1 MLLFYCEKTCLAKTQ
16 KVLLQRNS
24 QVNKVSRKLGVN
36 VKIAGVILAGGQS
49 TRMGEDKATLTMDQH
64 TLLARAV
71 ALLKTAGF
79 DDCFVS
85 GDYQGFNCILDQQA
99 CLGPIAG
106 IAACASHLSE
116 RYDAMFIIP
125 VDMPLL
131 APQDCEY
138 LLQYFSQQF
147 ITQQSTN
154 EDESNPLQA
163 SCHLLTR
170 KQGVYYK
177 QATFP
182 MLLSLNKTLL
192 DYLAEVVTSPHK
204 KHRSLYRLLETLDI
218 KGVDQKDVDAFRFEN
233 TNTPEQWQRCLATYT
248 MMQSKL
254 IIK

>member
-1 MLLFYCEKTCLAKTQ
+1 MLLQSHSRVY
-16 KVLLQRNS
+16 
-24 QVNKVSRKLGVN
+24 KVSTKLGVN
-36 VKIAGVILAGGQS
+36 VKIAGVVLAGGQS
-49 TRMGEDKATLTMDQH
+49 TRMGADKATLTIDQH

-99 CLGPIAG
+99 YLGPIAG
-106 IAACASHLSE
+106 IAACASHLSGK
-116 RYDAMFIIP
+116 YDAMFIIP

-131 APQDCEY
+131 ASQDCQY
-138 LLQYFSQQF
+138 LLQCFGQQF
-147 ITQQSTN
+147 ITQQLTAQQSTI
-154 EDESNPLQA
+154 EDSSKL
-163 SCHLLTR
+163 
-170 KQGVYYK
+170 GVYYK

-218 KGVDQKDVDAFRFEN
+218 KGVDQKEVDAFRFEN
-233 TNTPEQWQRCLATYT
+233 TNTPEQWQRCLATYA

>member
-1 MLLFYCEKTCLAKTQ
+1 MSSYA
-16 KVLLQRNS
+16 R
-24 QVNKVSRKLGVN
+24 VNKVLRELGVN

-49 TRMGEDKATLTMDQH
+49 TRMGEDKATLTIDQH

-71 ALLKTAGF
+71 ALLKTAGL

-106 IAACASHLSE
+106 IAACASYLNGN
-116 RYDAMFIIP
+116 YDAMFIIP

-131 APQDCEY
+131 ASQDCQY
-138 LLQYFSQQF
+138 LLQHFSQQF
-147 ITQQSTN
+147 ITQQFTT
-154 EDESNPLQA
+154 EDCSKQLQP
-163 SCHLLTR
+163 SCHFLTS

-204 KHRSLYRLLETLDI
+204 KYRSLYRLLETLDI
-218 KGVDQKDVDAFRFEN
+218 KGVDQKEVDVFRFEN
-233 TNTPEQWQRCLATYT
+233 TNTPEQWQRCLATYA

-254 IIK
+254 ITK

>member
-1 MLLFYCEKTCLAKTQ
+1 M
-16 KVLLQRNS
+16 
-24 QVNKVSRKLGVN
+24 
-36 VKIAGVILAGGQS
+36 KIAGVILAGGQS
-49 TRMGEDKATLTMDQH
+49 TRMGEDKATLTLEQH

-71 ALLKTAGF
+71 ALLKAAGF

-106 IAACASHLSE
+106 IAACASHLSD

-131 APQDCEY
+131 ASQDCQY
-138 LLQYFSQQF
+138 LLQYFSQQ
-147 ITQQSTN
+147 STAQGPIIEN
-154 EDESNPLQA
+154 CSNKSQP
-163 SCHLLTR
+163 SGHLLSN

-204 KHRSLYRLLETLDI
+204 KHRSLYRLLETIDI
-218 KGVDQKDVDAFRFEN
+218 KGVDQKEVDAFRFEN
-233 TNTPEQWQRCLATYT
+233 TNTPEQWQRCLATYA
-248 MMQSKL
+248 MMQSTL
-254 IIK
+254 ITK